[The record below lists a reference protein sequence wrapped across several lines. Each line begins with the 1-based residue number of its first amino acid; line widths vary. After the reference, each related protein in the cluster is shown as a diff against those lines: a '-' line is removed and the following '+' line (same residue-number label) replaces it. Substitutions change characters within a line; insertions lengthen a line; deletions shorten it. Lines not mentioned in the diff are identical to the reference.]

1 MEDATSGKKKLIVF
15 MPCYN
20 AERYIAQTLDSI
32 LNQTYEKF
40 DLLIIDDG
48 STDKS
53 RDILE
58 GYIKKDKRVKLI
70 ENRKNRGIAYTRNR
84 GLEICDCEYLALMDA
99 DDIAPPERLEKEIQF
114 LEEHKDIGAVGGLYQ
129 LIDSNGSKLHTS
141 LKLVLSDAAIRA
153 NMLFFNPI
161 ANGSMMLRMEVVR
174 KNNLRYREENVAL
187 EDYLFWSE
195 FLKYSKINNLNY
207 IFQFYRIS
215 ETSLE
220 RKTRDKDLLSRKDYF
235 DRIHEKLYET
245 MGIRLSQ
252 KEKEVLKKATRDQS
266 ELTGVKEYLRF
277 FHSLTKMQKQGKEQ
291 GREFEKELRL
301 VCREYRHKEFK
312 RLLRKRV

>member
-1 MEDATSGKKKLIVF
+1 MEDAISGKKKLMVF
-15 MPCYN
+15 IPCYN
-20 AERYIAQTLDSI
+20 AEKYISQTLESI

-40 DLLIIDDG
+40 ELLIVDDG

-53 RDILE
+53 RDILKE
-58 GYIKKDKRVKLI
+58 YIKKDERVKLI

-114 LEEHKDIGAVGGLYQ
+114 LERHKDIGAVGGRYQ
-129 LIDSNGSKLHTS
+129 KIDSKGSRVHTS

-161 ANGSMMLRMEVVR
+161 ANGSMMLRMEVVKR
-174 KNNLRYREENVAL
+174 NNLRYCEENIAL

-195 FLKYSKINNLNY
+195 FLKYSKINNLNC

-220 RKTRDKDLLSRKDYF
+220 RRTRDKDLLSRKEYF
-235 DRIHEKLYET
+235 DEIHEKLYET
-245 MGIRLSQ
+245 MGIKLS
-252 KEKEVLKKATRDQS
+252 KNDKDVLKKATRDQS
-266 ELTGVKEYLRF
+266 ELTGIKEYLRF
-277 FHSLTKMQKQGKEQ
+277 FYILSKIQRQGKEQ
-291 GREFEKELRL
+291 GKEFEKELRL
-301 VCREYRHKEFK
+301 VCREYQYKELK
-312 RLLRKRV
+312 KLLRKRA